1 MWYGYAANR
10 KTCNN
15 RLFYEQK
22 LESCGSDYCV
32 VANDMKVWR
41 LWLSMC
47 IVLGWGEGGSGYNT
61 ATSHLQPSPAS
72 PAQPSP
78 AQTGMQSPFVGA
90 GVTFPD
96 TDWEQQC
103 NAHYD
108 GRGHDTVSRLAVS
121 LHKNVCPWIIRIL
134 LPFSSKICADAKFGN
149 ALSYSY
155 PLKYVSHWRLSPGV
169 TWNNLYDC
177 QYSCNSECFFMSSKY
192 LRLWE

>member
-1 MWYGYAANR
+1 MQIGKPVIVDEFVNR
-10 KTCNN
+10 NW
-15 RLFYEQK
+15 RA
-22 LESCGSDYCV
+22 
-32 VANDMKVWR
+32 VA
-41 LWLSMC
+41 L
-47 IVLGWGEGGSGYNT
+47 ITVLLPMEWKCEDCDSICALCWGEGGSGYNT
-61 ATSHLQPSPAS
+61 ATSHLQPITSPAS

-78 AQTGMQSPFVGA
+78 AQTGMQSPFVGG

-121 LHKNVCPWIIRIL
+121 LHKSVCPWIILIL

-155 PLKYVSHWRLSPGV
+155 PLKYVSHWKLSPGV
-169 TWNNLYDC
+169 AWNNLYDC
-177 QYSCNSECFFMSSKY
+177 QYSCESKIINT
-192 LRLWE
+192 EVFIVSK